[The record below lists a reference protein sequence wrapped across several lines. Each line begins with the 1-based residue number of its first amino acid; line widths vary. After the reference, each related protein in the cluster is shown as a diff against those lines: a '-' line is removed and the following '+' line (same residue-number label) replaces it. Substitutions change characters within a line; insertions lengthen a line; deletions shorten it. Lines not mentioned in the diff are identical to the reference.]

1 MQDFRVADL
10 VFSYNNHELISLL
23 KDRGAAIIKHD
34 WKEVENVHSKITAKL
49 KEKDTLYEWTRPTT
63 AFITFEEEEGKIFAK
78 ETLKDTKHPFLN
90 HSLKDACE
98 PTDIIWENRHY
109 TKTDIT
115 KREIIYYGGIILVL
129 VLSFYLIYFL
139 SVKSIQQ
146 T

>member
-1 MQDFRVADL
+1 M
-10 VFSYNNHELISLL
+10 VFAYNNHELIKLL

-34 WKEVENVHSKITAKL
+34 FKEVEEVRQKITAKL

-63 AFITFEEEEGKIFAK
+63 AFITFEEEEGKFLAK
-78 ETLKDTKHPFLN
+78 ESVKEKDHPFLN
-90 HSLKDACE
+90 QSFKYACE

-109 TKTDIT
+109 TATDIK
-115 KREIIYYGGIILVL
+115 KREFIYYGAIILVL
-129 VLSFYLIYFL
+129 MLSFYLIYFL